1 MLLLYSVQYY
11 IVYRDAAA
19 GKDGV
24 HIWVRILPFYIYMH
38 DTTYNEHIRAFNLVT
53 WANHSGAGQ
62 PATICQQRRQR
73 QRPTGEPV
81 SELSS
86 YCRHFRHVIEVVRE
100 RCQFGLLDTLG
111 SMLPWVKSP
120 PFAPIA
126 KSYPCTKSKDWYNR
140 SKPSL
145 AMFLDIVYFPAL
157 TTNFMFQHTSSNEDL
172 FRGIQYG
179 QNFPRISGSGQMAG

>member
-1 MLLLYSVQYY
+1 MGANFAVL
-11 IVYRDAAA
+11 
-19 GKDGV
+19 
-24 HIWVRILPFYIYMH
+24 
-38 DTTYNEHIRAFNLVT
+38 YNEHIRAFKLVT

-73 QRPTGEPV
+73 KKPTGEPL

-172 FRGIQYG
+172 FRGIQYE
-179 QNFPRISGSGQMAG
+179 QNSRESPAAGRWRAKLKTNGSAPESESVECVSN

>member
-1 MLLLYSVQYY
+1 
-11 IVYRDAAA
+11 
-19 GKDGV
+19 
-24 HIWVRILPFYIYMH
+24 MH

-53 WANHSGAGQ
+53 WARVSQPPYANRGAKEKN
-62 PATICQQRRQR
+62 QQA
-73 QRPTGEPV
+73 EPL

-100 RCQFGLLDTLG
+100 RCQSGLLDTLG

-157 TTNFMFQHTSSNEDL
+157 TTNFMFQHTSSNEDP

-179 QNFPRISGSGQMAG
+179 QHFPRISGSGQKAG